1 MTKEELD
8 NRKQDAEEL
17 AALVKKIP
25 EEKKQMVFGLLTG
38 VALCA
43 EIEKKKTA

>member
-8 NRKQDAEEL
+8 KRKQDGEDFAE
-17 AALVKKIP
+17 LVKKIP

-38 VALCA
+38 VALCS

>member
-1 MTKEELD
+1 MTKED
-8 NRKQDAEEL
+8 IDKRKQDGEEL

-25 EEKKQMVFGLLTG
+25 EEKKQMVLGLLTG
-38 VALCA
+38 VSLCA